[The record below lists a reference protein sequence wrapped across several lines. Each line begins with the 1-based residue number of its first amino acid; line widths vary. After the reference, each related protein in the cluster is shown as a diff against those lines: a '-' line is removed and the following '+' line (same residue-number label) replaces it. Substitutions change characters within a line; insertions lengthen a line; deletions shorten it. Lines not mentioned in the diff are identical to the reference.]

1 MIQGMKY
8 PKIEVRLAAAF
19 NKATNPFSIPARKP
33 IGLIALKES
42 LGRRAK

>member
-1 MIQGMKY
+1 MKY

-19 NKATNPFSIPARKP
+19 NKAINPFSIPARKP

-42 LGRRAK
+42 LGKRAK